1 MLISPPTDAL
11 ECDADGSYYWLTVGD
26 LISLATSAA
35 SGDRQVKEASV
46 LRKIERWCVDD
57 DVLGPY
63 ACKATPAQIAQLVG
77 AGRIKNYPSKE
88 KGVYLIHRDG
98 LATIADRPKP
108 GPRKKSKQSRK
119 GKQTGAGTLQRSM

>member
-1 MLISPPTDAL
+1 MLISPPTDVL

-26 LISLATSAA
+26 LIPLAIKAA
-35 SGDRQVKEASV
+35 NGDKQVKEASV

-63 ACKATPAQIAQLVG
+63 ACKATPAQIAQLVE

-98 LATIADRPKP
+98 LANIARRPKP
-108 GPRKKSKQSRK
+108 GPRKKSK
-119 GKQTGAGTLQRSM
+119 